1 MKTIW
6 FDRGHS
12 VRNALALIRA
22 GANGRV
28 RLIASHPYAD
38 AAALAA
44 ADLAL
49 IEPIAADGYRDW
61 CLDMC
66 RVHGVDLFVPGMRRD
81 LIAGDAAAFAALG
94 TRLALPAAPD
104 MLDLLD
110 DKWAFMDA
118 VAAAGLPVPQ
128 AWLARGGDDVRGAV
142 AALRGQGLGACVKP
156 RRGVFGAGFWR
167 LEDERPLIATLM
179 DVDARTIAVEA
190 FAQALDDGQAPD
202 LLILEYLPGHETSV
216 DVLADGG
223 RVVSAVARRKE
234 RVGQW
239 VESEGEAIDLAAA
252 TVRLFGLS
260 GLINVQMIEDAAG
273 QPRLIEVNTRMSGG
287 CLNTVF
293 AGVNLPWW
301 HVALELGLAHADM
314 VPRPRGRALV
324 AAVPDAI
331 RLDAP
336 APPFSAMIRDE

>member
-22 GANGRV
+22 GADGRV
-28 RLIASHPYAD
+28 RLIASHPYGD

-49 IEPIAADGYRDW
+49 IEPLDAHGYRDW

-66 RVHGVDLFVPGMRRD
+66 RVHEVDLFVPGMRRD
-81 LIAGDAAAFAALG
+81 LIAGDAAAFAAAG
-94 TRLALPAAPD
+94 TRVALPAAAD
-104 MLDLLD
+104 VLDLLD
-110 DKWAFMDA
+110 DKWAFMDVA
-118 VAAAGLPVPQ
+118 AAAGLPVPQ
-128 AWLARGGDDVRGAV
+128 AWLARGGNDVRGAV
-142 AALRGQGLGACVKP
+142 AALREQGLDACVKP

-167 LEDERPLIATLM
+167 LVDERPLIATLM
-179 DVDARTIAVEA
+179 DVDARMIAVEA
-190 FAQALDDGQAPD
+190 FAQALDGEGAPD
-202 LLILEYLPGHETSV
+202 LLVLEFLPGHETSV
-216 DVLADGG
+216 DVLAQEG
-223 RVVSAVARRKE
+223 RIVTAVARRKE

-252 TVRLFGLS
+252 TVKLFGLS
-260 GLINVQMIEDAAG
+260 GLINVQMIEDAGG

-301 HVALELGLAHADM
+301 HVALELGLASAEM
-314 VPRPRGRALV
+314 VPQPRGRALV

-336 APPFSAMIRDE
+336 APPFSTMIRDE